1 MSGKDSEPGELSAEI
16 EATIRAACDLLG
28 NLKIEGEKNREK
40 SKSAYGAVL
49 EAHALMTGTL
59 HRAFLRKNGVPGKT
73 TEQVSQRLLLLASF
87 VHGIDLC
94 ETSISEGLYIQAA
107 ALLKQELETISA
119 IEEVKGGKRKDGKT
133 PNVAYAPWSLG
144 LLYRALNDAAHVG
157 KGDVLQTIIG
167 MTSRGD
173 AHPVSLTPRF
183 IKEIAVRLYGI
194 HTALLTWTCWE
205 LDCLFR
211 ELYGEGLTDIEKRTL
226 LIALQALQRDGVLG
240 MPGNPTAQ
248 QGIQPDDSAS
258 GGSTG

>member
-1 MSGKDSEPGELSAEI
+1 MSEKDSGRAELKAEV

-59 HRAFLRKNGVPGKT
+59 QKAFLRKNGVPGQT

-94 ETSISEGLYIQAA
+94 ETSISEGFYIQAA

-119 IEEVKGGKRKDGKT
+119 IEEVKGGARKDGKT
-133 PNVAYAPWSLG
+133 PNVAYAPWNLRQ
-144 LLYRALNDAAHVG
+144 LYGALNDAAHVG

-167 MTSRGD
+167 MNPRGE
-173 AHPVSLTPRF
+173 AQPVSLTPRF
-183 IKEIAVRLYGI
+183 IKDIAVRLYGL
-194 HTALLTWTCWE
+194 HTALLTWACWE
-205 LDCLFR
+205 LDCLYC
-211 ELYGEGLTDIEKRTL
+211 ELYGEGLTDVEKRTL
-226 LIALQALQRDGVLG
+226 LIALQSLQRDGVLG
-240 MPGNPTAQ
+240 IPEDPRAQ
-248 QGIQPDDSAS
+248 QVN
-258 GGSTG
+258 